1 MVHLNGHAVSAKVPY
16 LALRSLWPSFVNA
29 DRYTQAF
36 YFVFKNL
43 SW

>member
-1 MVHLNGHAVSAKVPY
+1 MIHSNGHVVGAIVPY
-16 LALRSLWPSFVNA
+16 LALRSPWPSFVNA